1 MMDVNEVKEHISP
14 ILVSL
19 TDDELAKRFDYL
31 MFTIELAKMQ
41 NNNANRP
48 IRSVVQ
54 TAEGLSKLGTIP
66 QVMEQKY
73 IIDKVLTAEF
83 WAEADILELESVR
96 EALRELI
103 KFLEKETQKVYYTN
117 FRDEIIEIN
126 ENTSMYHE
134 NDLRSYQKK
143 VSQYLQEH
151 RNQLAVFKLRNNEQL
166 THQDI
171 QSLEDILWQELGT
184 REDYEKEYGH
194 TPVTKLVRQIVGLDL
209 QAANAAF
216 SEFLTNEQLNVN
228 QVRFVKLIVDYV
240 VKNGIMDKR
249 VLQEEPFK
257 TVGSIVELFQDD
269 MTYARE
275 IIGIIDQINS
285 NAEIFMEA

>member
-31 MFTIELAKMQ
+31 MFIIELAKMQ
-41 NNNANRP
+41 NNNATRP

-73 IIDKVLTAEF
+73 IINKVLTEEF
-83 WAEADILELESVR
+83 WKEADILELESVR

-117 FRDEIIEIN
+117 FTDEIIEIN

-134 NDLRSYQKK
+134 NDLRSY
-143 VSQYLQEH
+143 
-151 RNQLAVFKLRNNEQL
+151 R
-166 THQDI
+166 
-171 QSLEDILWQELGT
+171 
-184 REDYEKEYGH
+184 
-194 TPVTKLVRQIVGLDL
+194 
-209 QAANAAF
+209 
-216 SEFLTNEQLNVN
+216 
-228 QVRFVKLIVDYV
+228 
-240 VKNGIMDKR
+240 KR
-249 VLQEEPFK
+249 
-257 TVGSIVELFQDD
+257 
-269 MTYARE
+269 
-275 IIGIIDQINS
+275 
-285 NAEIFMEA
+285 